1 MSIPPPTVHRP
12 PIIEVAV
19 VLALILVALMV
30 GFVFYNRLPP
40 PLSTSSPSPT
50 ATPLN
55 IDQLAQEVSTIRQL
69 PLQQPIVSEF
79 LDEAQLKQRLEGEM
93 ADQFAQEDLATSQRI
108 LQFLGLVPADVKLE
122 NLLLDLYG
130 EQVLGYYDE
139 QVKTLFVV
147 ERPNDSQ
154 ALVRFTLAHE
164 ITHALEDQ
172 SFDLGRFSAPRFLGN
187 DDQLSAVTAM
197 LEGDASLS
205 TALYLKANTSLG
217 SSLNLLFSALSQDNS
232 KLENAPFYVKA
243 SLQFPYEDGLR
254 FAQTVYE
261 TQGWAGL
268 DQAFTVVPSSTE
280 QILHPEKYLQS
291 NDPPRDVEIP
301 KQAELEGW
309 TLVRDNVL
317 GEFDFRTWFR
327 TLLPEEEANRYAE
340 GWGGCRYQLWQRDS
354 KVVFLLNSVWDSTQD
369 AQEANYGL
377 EMFLKKRFGAAGSP
391 FAGGSEYFGE
401 GEMALLVPVRD
412 AVQMVIAPDADLA
425 AVLLRALP

>member
-1 MSIPPPTVHRP
+1 MSIPPPTVRRP

-30 GFVFYNRLPP
+30 GLVFYHRLPP
-40 PLSTSSPSPT
+40 PVSSSSPSPT
-50 ATPLN
+50 AAPLD
-55 IDQLAQEVSTIRQL
+55 IAQLAQEVSDIRQL
-69 PLQQPIVSEF
+69 PLLQPIVSEF
-79 LDEAQLKQRLEGEM
+79 QDEVQLKQQLEGEM
-93 ADQFAQEDLATSQRI
+93 ADQFAQEDLATSQQV
-108 LQFLGLVPADVKLE
+108 LQFLGLIPRGVQLE

-139 QVKTLFVV
+139 RVKTLFVV

-154 ALVRFTLAHE
+154 ALIRFTLAHE

-172 SFDLGRFSAPRFLGN
+172 SFDLGRFSTPRFVGN
-187 DDQLSAVTAM
+187 DDQLAAATAM

-205 TALYLKANTSLG
+205 TAFYLKTNASLG

-232 KLENAPFYVKA
+232 KLENAPLYVKA

-254 FAQTVYE
+254 FAQKVYE
-261 TQGWAGL
+261 TGGWTGL
-268 DQAFTVVPSSTE
+268 DQAFTEVPSSTE
-280 QILHPEKYLQS
+280 QILHPEKYLQGV
-291 NDPPRDVEIP
+291 DPPQDVEIP
-301 KQAELEGW
+301 TLAELEGW

-327 TLLPEEEANRYAE
+327 TLLPEEEADRYAE
-340 GWGGCRYQLWQRDS
+340 GWGGCRYQLWQQDS
-354 KVVFLLNSVWDSTQD
+354 KVVFLLNSIWDSTQD
-369 AQEANYGL
+369 TQEANYGL

-401 GEMALLVPVRD
+401 GEVALLVPIRD
-412 AVQMVIAPDADLA
+412 SVQMVIAPDAELA
-425 AVLLRALP
+425 TALLRALP

>member
-1 MSIPPPTVHRP
+1 MSIPPPTVRRP
-12 PIIEVAV
+12 PIIEIAV

-30 GFVFYNRLPP
+30 GFVFYNRLSPS
-40 PLSTSSPSPT
+40 LSPSSPSPT

-55 IDQLAQEVSTIRQL
+55 IDQLAQEVSSIRQL

-79 LDEAQLKQRLEGEM
+79 QDEVQLKQRLEGEM
-93 ADQFAQEDLATSQRI
+93 ADKFAQEDLATSQQV

-139 QVKTLFVV
+139 QAKTLFVV

-172 SFDLGRFSAPRFLGN
+172 SFDLGRFSTPRFTGN
-187 DDQLSAVTAM
+187 DDQLSAATAM

-205 TALYLKANTSLG
+205 TAFYLKANISLG
-217 SSLNLLFSALSQDNS
+217 STLNLLFSALSQDNS

-261 TQGWAGL
+261 TLGWAGL

-280 QILHPEKYLQS
+280 QILHPEKYLQG
-291 NDPPRDVEIP
+291 NDPPQDVEIP

-327 TLLPEEEANRYAE
+327 TLLPEDEANRCAE
-340 GWGGCRYQLWQRDS
+340 GWGGCRYQLWQRES
-354 KVVFLLNSVWDSTQD
+354 KFVFLLNSVWDSTQD
-369 AQEANYGL
+369 AEEANYGL
-377 EMFLKKRFGAAGSP
+377 EMFLKKRFGGAGSP

-412 AVQMVIAPDADLA
+412 FVQMIIAPDADLA
-425 AVLLRALP
+425 AALLRALP

>member
-50 ATPLN
+50 AAPLN
-55 IDQLAQEVSTIRQL
+55 IDQLAQEVSSIRQL

-93 ADQFAQEDLATSQRI
+93 ADQFAQEDLATSQQI

-280 QILHPEKYLQS
+280 QILHPEKYLQG
-291 NDPPRDVEIP
+291 NDPPQDVEIP

-340 GWGGCRYQLWQRDS
+340 GWGGCRYQLWQRDGRGC
-354 KVVFLLNSVWDSTQD
+354 F
-369 AQEANYGL
+369 
-377 EMFLKKRFGAAGSP
+377 
-391 FAGGSEYFGE
+391 FAEQRLG
-401 GEMALLVPVRD
+401 
-412 AVQMVIAPDADLA
+412 
-425 AVLLRALP
+425 

>member
-50 ATPLN
+50 AAPLN
-55 IDQLAQEVSTIRQL
+55 IDQLAQEVSSIRQL

-93 ADQFAQEDLATSQRI
+93 ADQFAQEDLATSQQI

-280 QILHPEKYLQS
+280 QILHPEKYLQG

>member
-1 MSIPPPTVHRP
+1 MSSPPPTVRRP

-40 PLSTSSPSPT
+40 PLSSSSPSPT
-50 ATPLN
+50 TVPLD
-55 IDQLAQEVSTIRQL
+55 IDQLAQEVSSIRRL

-79 LDEAQLKQRLEGEM
+79 QDEAQLKQRLEGEM
-93 ADQFAQEDLATSQRI
+93 ADKFAQEDLASSQQV

-122 NLLLDLYG
+122 NLLLDLYE
-130 EQVLGYYDE
+130 EQVLGYYDD
-139 QVKTLFVV
+139 QAKTLFVV

-172 SFDLGRFSAPRFLGN
+172 SFDLGRFSPPRFMGN
-187 DDQLSAVTAM
+187 DDQLSAATAM

-205 TALYLKANTSLG
+205 TAFYLKENISLG

-232 KLENAPFYVKA
+232 TLDSAPFYVQA

-261 TQGWAGL
+261 TLGWAGL

-280 QILHPEKYLQS
+280 QILHPEKYLQG
-291 NDPPRDVEIP
+291 NDPPQEMEIP
-301 KQAELEGW
+301 EQAELEGW
-309 TLVRDNVL
+309 TLIRDNVL

-327 TLLPEEEANRYAE
+327 TLLPEEDANRCAE
-340 GWGGCRYQLWQRDS
+340 GWGGCRYQLWQRES

-377 EMFLKKRFGAAGSP
+377 EMFLKKRFGGAGSP
-391 FAGGSEYFGE
+391 YAGGSQYFGE
-401 GEMALLVPVRD
+401 SETALLVPIRD
-412 AVQMVIAPDADLA
+412 FVQMVIAPDPELA
-425 AVLLRALP
+425 ATLLKALP